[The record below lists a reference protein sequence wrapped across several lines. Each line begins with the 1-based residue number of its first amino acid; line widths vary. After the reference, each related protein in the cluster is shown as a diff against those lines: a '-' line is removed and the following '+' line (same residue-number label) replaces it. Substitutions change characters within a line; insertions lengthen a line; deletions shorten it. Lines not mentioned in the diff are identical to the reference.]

1 MEYRAEKD
9 SLGTRQ
15 VPADVYYGI
24 QTLRAVENFPISGRT
39 AHVHF
44 IWATAA
50 VKCAAAAVNREM
62 GLIDKQIGDAIVT
75 AATEVMQGRFHDQF
89 VVDVYQAG
97 AGTSHH
103 MNANEVIANRAIELL
118 GGAKGDYS
126 RIHPNDHVNF
136 GQSTNDV
143 FPTAMRLAILRSLP
157 GLVRALYILSQELA
171 NKGREFSSVVKS
183 GRTHLQDAVPVTLG
197 QEFEAWSVTVQR
209 CLKGITNAAEEL
221 KEMGIGGSAAG
232 TGLNTHPEFR
242 YRVVKILSQYL
253 HTDLKASSNL
263 FEAMQSMRP
272 FAAFSGALKE
282 CALELIRIANDMRLL
297 ASGPTTGLNEITLP
311 PVQPGS
317 SIMPGKVN
325 PVMAEMLN
333 MVCFQVAGYDATV
346 TLASQAG
353 QLELNVMMPV
363 IIHSIL
369 DAMTLLGNAVTAF
382 TEKAVT
388 GIVANEQVCRNYLY
402 KSLGLATVL
411 NVVIGYDKAAEV
423 MKKSLNSG
431 KTVVNIIE
439 EEGILSPEQI
449 SRLFDADLLTQPGVP
464 DIKQ

>member
-1 MEYRAEKD
+1 MEYRIEKD

-15 VPADVYYGI
+15 VPVDVYYGI
-24 QTLRAVENFPISGRT
+24 QTLRAMENFPISGRT
-39 AHVHF
+39 AHPHF

-50 VKCAAAAVNREM
+50 VKCAAAAVNREL
-62 GLIDKQIGDAIVT
+62 GLIDKQISDAIVS
-75 AATEVMQGRFHDQF
+75 AATEIMEGKFHDQF
-89 VVDVYQAG
+89 VVDIYQAG

-126 RIHPNDHVNF
+126 RVHPNDHVNF

-143 FPTAMRLAILRSLP
+143 FPTAMRMAILRCLP
-157 GLVRALYILSQELA
+157 GLVRSLYILSQELA
-171 NKGREFSSVVKS
+171 NKGRKFNAVIKS
-183 GRTHLQDAVPVTLG
+183 GRTHLQDAVPITLG
-197 QEFEAWSVTVQR
+197 QEFEAWSIAVQR
-209 CLKGITNAAEEL
+209 SLKAITGAAEEL

-253 HTDLKASSNL
+253 HTDLKASANL
-263 FEAMQSMRP
+263 FESMQSMRP
-272 FAAFSGALKE
+272 FAAFSGSIKE
-282 CALELIRIANDMRLL
+282 CALELIRIANDIRLL
-297 ASGPTTGLNEITLP
+297 ASGPNTGLNEITLP

-346 TLASQAG
+346 SLAAQAG

-369 DAMTLLGNAVTAF
+369 EAMTLLGNAVTAF

-388 GIVANEQVCRNYLY
+388 GILANEQACKNFFD

-411 NVVIGYDKAAEV
+411 NVVIGYDKATEV
-423 MKKSLNSG
+423 MKKSLHSG
-431 KTVVNIIE
+431 MTVLQIIE
-439 EEGILSPEQI
+439 KEGILSLEQI
-449 SRLFDADLLTQPGVP
+449 NRLLDAEIITQPGIP
-464 DIKQ
+464 GLE